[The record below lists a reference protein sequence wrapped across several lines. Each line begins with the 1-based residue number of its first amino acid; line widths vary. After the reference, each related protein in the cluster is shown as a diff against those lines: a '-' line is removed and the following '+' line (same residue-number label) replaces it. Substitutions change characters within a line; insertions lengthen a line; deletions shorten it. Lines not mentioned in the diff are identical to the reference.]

1 MSYSNFSQN
10 VVLELKELQKLG
22 VPVSRE
28 ALQTAGNEDDME
40 EYENMGVTE
49 AADLLRTLYP

>member
-1 MSYSNFSQN
+1 LNFSQS

-40 EYENMGVTE
+40 EYENMGTTE